1 MKVILLADVKGKGK
15 KGEIVNVNDGYA
27 RNFLFPKKLAQE
39 ANAANLNVANQAIG
53 AKQHKVMVEKQQ
65 ANELA
70 KELKGKTVT
79 VKAKTGENGKLF
91 GAITSKEVSAA
102 LKEEYGKE
110 IDKKKIVMDNIKEM
124 GEYEITVKLYA
135 EISTTMK
142 VIVKEA

>member
-53 AKQHKVMVEKQQ
+53 AKQHKIMVEKQQ
-65 ANELA
+65 ASELA
-70 KELKGKTVT
+70 RELKGKTVT